1 MCYKALKNSTYFKVF
16 GMQCLVRKNKQLI
29 TIKKKKKNNNRTL
42 DERNRITQLIKIQN
56 RKNDYAPNH
65 SFHNI
70 PGAGSTDALLY
81 AIIAVRL
88 QQQQQ

>member
-29 TIKKKKKNNNRTL
+29 TIKKNNRTL